1 MNSSK
6 IPLLATTNFFCSLSS
21 SAHKS
26 PSRQFLTKAPPKPP
40 FPKLSTATRNSLSD
54 RRRNRRRRGNT
65 LREKILKENPQ
76 VSQIPQ
82 LSDDLSNAHVEKL
95 EETEERSSLSPLWD
109 RLENW
114 VDMYKEE
121 SELWG
126 LGFRPIFTIYQD
138 SDENVVRVFVDEE
151 EIVRRSRVKAW
162 SFEEREGAAEFEDV
176 GAKISRAR
184 AIAEEIEKGEYS
196 IPRNSSIAKIE
207 KVEYSIPRNNSIAKF
222 VVEEK
227 KGSASESATSLVE
240 GIRAASVHHKA
251 ALKALP
257 WVGFAVLCG
266 VGVFW
271 ATTKLFKRDEKV
283 ELKWE
288 EVEMLRRKKES
299 RMKRD
304 RSENGS
310 AKVLPEVEELPMAH
324 IVRPQ
329 LDRDEMMKSIEQA
342 RMARESLPLS
352 DSTSHFGAKNSE
364 FDDKVRE
371 IREMARK
378 AREAERQDRTQ
389 NDEQGEGDDF
399 SSMLLASKSRT
410 VVSDPYVKTKYAETG
425 SDQDSVSQIDLA
437 YGKNSELLK
446 DIQNEKMVGENIN
459 NYVDLVPDGQSSDT
473 FGTNSDMVSGE
484 AVNSLVTGGK
494 SMEHATDIKENVV
507 DIEKGGIVG
516 ETNEDYTNNILEV
529 ESLKSSGTSRERMT
543 DKVVKSLA
551 TNGKDME
558 HSEDIE
564 NKKLVRE
571 DGKDSTDIRPNLS
584 PKLSGSNRDTVTSN
598 GNAHQKGTVLFSR
611 DMPTDFNGKNSVNR
625 SIASTPS
632 TKGFGNKDVRE
643 KKTKKINSEKASKNV
658 LPRVSSSRKKPK
670 IIRSVKQA
678 REYLAGKNGT
688 PAHEM
693 QLKQGEQ
700 LKRPAV
706 QTKGRPRPYDGKP
719 DYREN
724 QAENGTAKVVDSSKL
739 SMSMTSG
746 DVGSIT
752 LKKESQVGHDS
763 GTKSHGDDTKN
774 IEKNRVL
781 QEGKVERGH
790 DILIGK
796 SEKSLRSNVV
806 KHTSLVDDSET
817 DKTIHSSKS
826 LLGGGAVDNASRTS
840 KPNDSG
846 DEQRSTE
853 NQTWK
858 DSYPWH
864 VSDNKPASKSQGVS
878 FDNLSIGSSIKDV
891 TGMRENGDCCSQEF
905 DNLSNKG
912 HLDSKAQV
920 SKLANGIGDCNDR
933 LNETNVGKDRTELS
947 DGKMVESAD
956 LNLLAGSS
964 SEESVSRE
972 DKVLINASSLLVD
985 AGISRDLEPPLDVP
999 HESDGKHESG
1009 DPPRS
1014 KANSRLN
1021 SDGSDCQTGPSSL
1034 RAEKSWLEE
1043 NFQQLDPIMK
1053 KIGDGFKD
1061 NYMVAKDKV
1070 QNDSGLSAKISELRS
1085 LGEYEELEWM
1095 KDEKLSEIVF
1105 KVRDNELAG
1114 RDPFHLM
1121 DADDQHAF
1129 FEGLERKAEK
1139 VNEKLLGVHEWV
1151 HSRIENLD
1159 YGTDGI
1165 SLYDPVEK
1173 IVPRWKSPA
1182 IAKDPEFLNNH
1193 TAHKKV
1199 NFDGDV
1205 PSNIQKSE
1213 GSPISSSTSPSS
1225 LINERISTGTSASS
1239 KTLIE
1244 CSDGSSR
1251 PGKKTGKEHWQ
1262 HTKKWSQ
1269 GFLDVY
1275 NAETDPEIKS
1285 IMRDMG
1291 KDLDRWST
1299 EKDREDAADLMTKL
1313 PKRKRRYIEK
1323 KMDKLKRELEMY
1335 GPQAVVSKYR
1345 EYSDEKEEDYLW
1357 WLDLQFVLC
1366 IELYTI
1372 EEDAAKIGFY
1382 SLEMAAEL
1390 ELDPKQYHVI
1400 AFEDPGDCKSLCYI
1414 IQAQMDLHG
1423 NDRAFVV
1430 ARPPKDAF
1438 REAKANGFSV
1448 TVIKKGEVKLN
1459 VDQTLDEVEEK
1470 LVEIGSKIYHDK
1482 IMRERGVDIRTL
1494 KGVVG
1499 ADKAT
1504 KKKSKK
1510 MLASPGKSQSS

>member
-1 MNSSK
+1 M
-6 IPLLATTNFFCSLSS
+6 
-21 SAHKS
+21 S
-26 PSRQFLTKAPPKPP
+26 P
-40 FPKLSTATRNSLSD
+40 
-54 RRRNRRRRGNT
+54 
-65 LREKILKENPQ
+65 
-76 VSQIPQ
+76 IPQ
-82 LSDDLSNAHVEKL
+82 LSDDLSHAHVGKL
-95 EETEERSSLSPLWD
+95 EESEERSSLSPLWD

-162 SFEEREGAAEFEDV
+162 SFEEREGAEEFEDV

-207 KVEYSIPRNNSIAKF
+207 KGDYSTPRNNSIAKF
-222 VVEEK
+222 VVEKK
-227 KGSASESATSLVE
+227 KGNASESATSLVE
-240 GIRAASVHHKA
+240 GIRAASVRHKA

-257 WVGFAVLCG
+257 WIGFMVLCG

-271 ATTKLFKRDEKV
+271 ATSKLFKRDGKA
-283 ELKWE
+283 ELKCE
-288 EVEMLRRKKES
+288 EVEMLRRKKVS
-299 RMKRD
+299 RMKRE

-310 AKVLPEVEELPMAH
+310 VKVLPEVEELPMAH

-342 RMARESLPLS
+342 REARESLALS
-352 DSTSHFGAKNSE
+352 DSTTHFDAKNSE

-378 AREAERQDRTQ
+378 AREAERRDSNQ

-399 SSMLLASKSRT
+399 SSMLLASKTRT
-410 VVSDPYVKTKYAETG
+410 SVSDPYVKTKFAETG

-437 YGKNSELLK
+437 YRKNSELLK
-446 DIQNEKMVGENIN
+446 DLQNVKMVGENIKD
-459 NYVDLVPDGQSSDT
+459 YVDLVPDGQSSDT

-484 AVNSLVTGGK
+484 AVNSLVSGEAVDSLVTCGK
-494 SMEHATDIKENVV
+494 SMELATDIKENVV
-507 DIEKGGIVG
+507 DTEKRGIVG
-516 ETNEDYTNNILEV
+516 ETNDTNNVFEV
-529 ESLKSSGTSRERMT
+529 ESLKSSGTNRERVT
-543 DKVVKSLA
+543 GKVVNTLA

-558 HSEDIE
+558 HSVDIE
-564 NKKLVRE
+564 NRKLVRE
-571 DGKDSTDIRPNLS
+571 DGKDCTDIRPNLS
-584 PKLSGSNRDTVTSN
+584 PKLSGSNRDTNSSN
-598 GNAHQKGTVLFSR
+598 GNAHQKDTVLFSR
-611 DMPTDFNGKNSVNR
+611 EMPTDFDGKNSVKK
-625 SIASTPS
+625 SISSTPS

-643 KKTKKINSEKASKNV
+643 KKAKKINSEKASKNV
-658 LPRVSSSRKKPK
+658 LPRASSSRKKPK

-706 QTKGRPRPYDGKP
+706 QTKGRPHPYDEKP

-739 SMSMTSG
+739 SMSMTSD

-752 LKKESQVGHDS
+752 SKKESQVGHDS
-763 GTKSHGDDTKN
+763 GTKSHGDDTMN

-781 QEGKVERGH
+781 QEGKVEPGH

-796 SEKSLRSNVV
+796 SEKSLRTNVV
-806 KHTSLVDDSET
+806 THTSLVDDSET
-817 DKTIHSSKS
+817 DKTIHSRKS
-826 LLGGGAVDNASRTS
+826 LLGGGAEVNASRTS

-846 DEQRSTE
+846 DEQRSIE

-864 VSDNKPASKSQGVS
+864 VSDNEPALKSQGIS

-891 TGMRENGDCCSQEF
+891 TGMRENGDCCSQGF

-920 SKLANGIGDCNDR
+920 TKLANGIGDCNDR

-964 SEESVSRE
+964 SEESVSQE
-972 DKVLINASSLLVD
+972 DKFLINASSLLVD
-985 AGISRDLEPPLDVP
+985 ASISRDLEPPPDVP
-999 HESDGKHESG
+999 HESDGKHESR

-1034 RAEKSWLEE
+1034 GAEKSWLEE

-1070 QNDSGLSAKISELRS
+1070 QDDSGLSAKISELRS

-1213 GSPISSSTSPSS
+1213 GSPTSSSTSPSS
-1225 LINERISTGTSASS
+1225 PINERISNGTSASS

-1299 EKDREDAADLMTKL
+1299 EKDIEDAADLMTKL

-1372 EEDAAKIGFY
+1372 EEDVAKIGFY

-1438 REAKANGFSV
+1438 REAKANGFNV

-1494 KGVVG
+1494 MKGVVG
-1499 ADKAT
+1499 ADRAT

-1510 MLASPGKSQSS
+1510 MLAGPGKSQSS